1 MNEFFTNASV
11 SAFIG
16 AFSAFVLVII
26 TDRRRLYRKRSVL
39 RNVISDNGDHARF
52 KLDSVQRNMEFV
64 QNGRIISAPI
74 MKFPTETIR
83 TLQLEVI
90 DILNANQNQAISALL
105 YWMTAIDEQL
115 DHAVRKAEAV
125 ITLERRDPEDPEK
138 QHLYAEYKDI
148 LEESTKNL
156 NSLIELV
163 GYYVSGHP
171 EKVQEFTHS

>member
-105 YWMTAIDEQL
+105 YWMTAQM
-115 DHAVRKAEAV
+115 
-125 ITLERRDPEDPEK
+125 
-138 QHLYAEYKDI
+138 
-148 LEESTKNL
+148 S
-156 NSLIELV
+156 S
-163 GYYVSGHP
+163 
-171 EKVQEFTHS
+171 